1 MANQMIALGVRGPQL
16 PDLGRAMS
24 QYGAMMNTM
33 AQQRASQRQAE
44 AFLAQQQ
51 RLEQEIA
58 FAQQQRGEQARAAG
72 QTFDVAEMNRLRN
85 LGVAVM
91 GAADQEAA
99 YQSWLGEVEK
109 ADPRSAAMFRQASPN
124 FNPNFMTNV
133 LMEAEQY
140 INKTVPTPSAE
151 IIYGQGGEAFEGRV
165 GGTGAPTASPVTVVP
180 RAASAPAASGQPAQ
194 QPMSF
199 EEAFSNL
206 RSDALT
212 PAQAAPILGNAARTG
227 VINQSDVDRLR
238 SSLPPEGRPQ
248 VDEFIRQRGIE
259 VNPIN
264 FVPGS
269 SGQQPVA
276 PLTMETAPQII
287 QNAVQNRTIDESH
300 LQQLRQMVG
309 PENEQALAQWMQQNG
324 VRIQPA
330 GQPTMRSAV
339 YRPGQDAA
347 PQMTQVQQ
355 AVNAPGTQFRGR
367 DPMQS
372 PAPGSAIVP
381 LPRVRGESEAE
392 TAGSEGV
399 RVTTQPRITRGV
411 QRAER
416 LERLLGDLPRA
427 RGETQTL
434 VDNLTDR
441 IDRIDEFLRSPNRRS
456 IIGAIEGRIPRSLQS
471 ESRTDAQ
478 AMWDFITSNSVLD
491 KLISD
496 RQATETGASPQGL
509 VSDRDLGVA
518 ATAANQLRQ
527 TGSEAAQE
535 RELQRLRSVLYR
547 TRETALRSFNDTYA
561 EVFSERP
568 ELRVNAP
575 PVAPRYVARP
585 QTQPRQQSQP
595 RTRGG
600 ATVSNW
606 PGGR

>member
-16 PDLGRAMS
+16 PDLGRAMA

-44 AFLAQQQ
+44 AFQAQQQ
-51 RLEQEIA
+51 RLEQEMA
-58 FAQQQRGEQARAAG
+58 FAEQQRAEQARAAELANEAG
-72 QTFDVAEMNRLRN
+72 QVAYFRELSMPVRDD
-85 LGVAVM
+85 AT
-91 GAADQEAA
+91 
-99 YQSWLGEVEK
+99 YQMWLGQV
-109 ADPRSAAMFRQASPN
+109 ADRNPQWAAMIRQASPTYD
-124 FNPNFMTNV
+124 PAYMAQ
-133 LMEAEQY
+133 LRADAEQFV
-140 INKTVPTPSAE
+140 NKTIATPTAE
-151 IIYGQGGEAFEGRV
+151 LSFAPGGEAFGVTV
-165 GGTGAPTASPVTVVP
+165 GGTGAPTARQVTVVP
-180 RAASAPAASGQPAQ
+180 PEGAAAPAASAPQQQMSAPAPGASVNARATYGADTGPQDLLDQGVNPASI
-194 QPMSF
+194 PM
-199 EEAFSNL
+199 
-206 RSDALT
+206 
-212 PAQAAPILGNAARTG
+212 GNP
-227 VINQSDVDRLR
+227 L
-238 SSLPPEGRPQ
+238 
-248 VDEFIRQRGIE
+248 QR
-259 VNPIN
+259 PIN

-330 GQPTMRSAV
+330 GAATMRSAV

-372 PAPGSAIVP
+372 PMPGSAVVP
-381 LPRVRGESEAE
+381 LPRVQGESAAQ

-399 RVTTQPRITRGV
+399 RVTTQPLITQGV

-416 LERLLGDLPRA
+416 LERLQGDLPAA
-427 RGETQTL
+427 RSQTQTL

-441 IDRIDEFLRSPNRRS
+441 INAIDEFLRSPNRRS
-456 IIGAIEGRIPRSLQS
+456 IIGAIEGRIPRALQS
-471 ESRTDAQ
+471 ESRADAQ

-518 ATAANQLRQ
+518 ATAANRLTQ

-535 RELQRLRSVLYR
+535 RELQRLRGVLYR

-561 EVFSERP
+561 EVFNARP
-568 ELRVNAP
+568 ELRVNAR
-575 PVAPRYVARP
+575 PVAPRYTARP
-585 QTQPRQQSQP
+585 QTQPRQPSQS

>member
-33 AQQRASQRQAE
+33 AQQRAAERQAA
-44 AFLAQQQ
+44 AFQAQQA
-51 RLEQEIA
+51 RTAQEMA
-58 FAQQQRGEQARAAG
+58 FAQEQRGEQARAAG
-72 QTFDVAEMNRLRN
+72 QTFDVAEMARLRD

-91 GAADQEAA
+91 GAADREAA

-124 FNPNFMTNV
+124 FNPDFMTNV

-140 INKTVPTPSAE
+140 INKTIPTPSAE
-151 IIYGQGGEAFEGRV
+151 LVYGTGGEAFEARV
-165 GGTGAPTASPVTVVP
+165 GGTGVPTAREVTVVP
-180 RAASAPAASGQPAQ
+180 RESAPAAPTTV
-194 QPMSF
+194 
-199 EEAFSNL
+199 EEAF
-206 RSDALT
+206 A
-212 PAQAAPILGNAARTG
+212 PPVAAQATRGAQTGPQDSMDQGVNPASIPMGNP
-227 VINQSDVDRLR
+227 L
-238 SSLPPEGRPQ
+238 
-248 VDEFIRQRGIE
+248 QR
-259 VNPIN
+259 PIN

-287 QNAVQNRTIDESH
+287 QNAVQNRNIDESH

-330 GQPTMRSAV
+330 GQPTMRTAE
-339 YRPGQDAA
+339 YRPGQGAA

-355 AVNAPGTQFRGR
+355 TVNAPGTQFRGR

-372 PAPGSAIVP
+372 PMPGSAIVP
-381 LPRVRGESEAE
+381 LPRVRDESAAQ

-399 RVTTQPRITRGV
+399 RVTMQPQITRGV

-434 VDNLTDR
+434 VNNLTNRINR
-441 IDRIDEFLRSPNRRS
+441 IDQFLRSPYRRS
-456 IIGAIEGRIPRSLQS
+456 IMGAIEGRLGGFTETRADELA
-471 ESRTDAQ
+471 D
-478 AMWDFITSNSVLD
+478 WNYITNNAILD
-491 KLISD
+491 KLIAD
-496 RQATETGASPQGL
+496 RQSTETGASPQGL
-509 VSDRDLGVA
+509 VSDRDILIA
-518 ATAANQLRQ
+518 AQAASALSRS
-527 TGSEAAQE
+527 GSEAEQE
-535 RELQRLRSVLYR
+535 RELQEVRNQLYDLR
-547 TRETALRSFNDTYA
+547 ENALRTFNDTYA

-568 ELRVNAP
+568 ELRVNAR
-575 PVAPRYVARP
+575 PVSPRYVARP

>member
-24 QYGAMMNTM
+24 QYGAMLNTM

-44 AFLAQQQ
+44 AFQAQQQ
-51 RLEQEIA
+51 RLEQEMA
-58 FAQQQRGEQARAAG
+58 FAEQQRGEQARAAG
-72 QTFDVAEMNRLRN
+72 QTFDVAEMARLRN

-91 GAADQEAA
+91 GAADPEAA

-140 INKTVPTPSAE
+140 INKTVPTPTAE
-151 IIYGQGGEAFEGRV
+151 LSFAPGGEAFGVTV
-165 GGTGAPTASPVTVVP
+165 GGTGAPTAREVTVVP
-180 RAASAPAASGQPAQ
+180 REGAAAPAASAPQQQMSAPAPGASVNARATYGADTGPQDLLDQGVNPASI
-194 QPMSF
+194 PM
-199 EEAFSNL
+199 
-206 RSDALT
+206 
-212 PAQAAPILGNAARTG
+212 GNP
-227 VINQSDVDRLR
+227 L
-238 SSLPPEGRPQ
+238 
-248 VDEFIRQRGIE
+248 QR
-259 VNPIN
+259 PIN

-330 GQPTMRSAV
+330 GQPTMRTAE
-339 YRPGQDAA
+339 YRPGQGAA

-355 AVNAPGTQFRGR
+355 TVNAPGTQFRGR

-372 PAPGSAIVP
+372 PMPGSAVVP
-381 LPRVRGESEAE
+381 LPRVQGESAAQ
-392 TAGSEGV
+392 TAGSENV
-399 RVTTQPRITRGV
+399 RVTTQPQITRGV

-416 LERLLGDLPRA
+416 LESLLGELPRA
-427 RGETQTL
+427 RGETQML
-434 VDNLTDR
+434 VDNLADR
-441 IDRIDEFLRSPNRRS
+441 IDRIDQFLRSPNRRL
-456 IIGAIEGRIPRSLQS
+456 IMGAIEGRLGGFTEARADELA
-471 ESRTDAQ
+471 D
-478 AMWDFITSNSVLD
+478 WNYITNNALLD
-491 KLISD
+491 KLIAD
-496 RQATETGASPQGL
+496 RQATGTGGSPQGL
-509 VSDRDLGVA
+509 VSDRDILIA
-518 ATAANQLRQ
+518 AQAASALSRS
-527 TGSEAAQE
+527 GSEPEQE
-535 RELQRLRSVLYR
+535 RELQEVRNKLYRLR
-547 TRETALRSFNDTYA
+547 ENALRTFNDTYA
-561 EVFSERP
+561 EVFRERP
-568 ELRVNAP
+568 ELRVNARE
-575 PVAPRYVARP
+575 VSPRYVARP

>member
-51 RLEQEIA
+51 RLEQEMA
-58 FAQQQRGEQARAAG
+58 FAQQQRAEQARAAG
-72 QTFDVAEMNRLRN
+72 QTFDVAEMTRLRN

-124 FNPNFMTNV
+124 FNPDFMSNV

-140 INKTVPTPSAE
+140 INKTIPTPSAE
-151 IIYGQGGEAFEGRV
+151 IVYAPGGEAFEARV
-165 GGTGAPTASPVTVVP
+165 GGTGAPTAREVTVVP
-180 RAASAPAASGQPAQ
+180 RAAPAQ
-194 QPMSF
+194 PTVRDAFTRTPSPDDIVAGPAPGAPVNARATYGADTGPQDLLDQGVNPASIPM
-199 EEAFSNL
+199 
-206 RSDALT
+206 
-212 PAQAAPILGNAARTG
+212 GNP
-227 VINQSDVDRLR
+227 L
-238 SSLPPEGRPQ
+238 
-248 VDEFIRQRGIE
+248 QR
-259 VNPIN
+259 PIN

-355 AVNAPGTQFRGR
+355 TVNAPGTQFRGR

-372 PAPGSAIVP
+372 PAPGESVPQAAERAGATSAASREPIPEATTRAGAITRAERDAEAATAYERERNTRQAQADVDFMQQYP
-381 LPRVRGESEAE
+381 AARDTVTNNLRVLERMIGDARVVN
-392 TAGSEGV
+392 G
-399 RVTTQPRITRGV
+399 RVTVPRGGRRPHPGFESVIGMGIPGMRFVPGSRESDFDSLFNQVTGAAFLEAFDTLKGGGQITEREGQVATQAITRLNRNISEVEFMEAANELRDIMQRGL
-411 QRAER
+411 QRAEA
-416 LERLLGDLPRA
+416 RA
-427 RGETQTL
+427 AR
-434 VDNLTDR
+434 
-441 IDRIDEFLRSPNRRS
+441 
-456 IIGAIEGRIPRSLQS
+456 IEGR
-471 ESRTDAQ
+471 
-478 AMWDFITSNSVLD
+478 
-491 KLISD
+491 
-496 RQATETGASPQGL
+496 
-509 VSDRDLGVA
+509 
-518 ATAANQLRQ
+518 
-527 TGSEAAQE
+527 
-535 RELQRLRSVLYR
+535 
-547 TRETALRSFNDTYA
+547 
-561 EVFSERP
+561 
-568 ELRVNAP
+568 AP
-575 PVAPRYVARP
+575 PPANGAA
-585 QTQPRQQSQP
+585 PRQQSQP